1 VTTYRKPG
9 KKMFHIVGTDKP
21 NPTRS
26 QLKQVQMKNEHKKVM
41 TERIQA
47 LNQQSLR

>member
-1 VTTYRKPG
+1 
-9 KKMFHIVGTDKP
+9 MFHIVGTDKP

-26 QLKQVQMKNEHKKVM
+26 QLKQVHMKNEHKKVM